1 LEQTFL
7 FLYHKDGSS
16 TVLEVLSTFFL
27 IKRIYLK
34 WETIKE
40 SISEQEFLEMLN
52 SSNSITLNK
61 ERSRKDS
68 TIMREKNR
76 VLDLPTE

>member
-52 SSNSITLNK
+52 SSNSITLIK

>member
-1 LEQTFL
+1 
-7 FLYHKDGSS
+7 
-16 TVLEVLSTFFL
+16 LEVLSTFFL

-52 SSNSITLNK
+52 SSNSITLIK